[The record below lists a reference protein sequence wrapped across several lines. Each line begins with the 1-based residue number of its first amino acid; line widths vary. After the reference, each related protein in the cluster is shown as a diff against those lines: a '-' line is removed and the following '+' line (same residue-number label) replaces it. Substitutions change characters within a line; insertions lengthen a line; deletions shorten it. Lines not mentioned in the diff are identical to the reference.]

1 MKENFASLQQIIAE
15 RRSVKPDQYTGNKL
29 SDTLIQQILEQANWA
44 PTHGYTEPWR
54 FVVYQG
60 DALKRLAQFLADYDQ
75 PDPDAEGFNQ
85 QRYQRKLE
93 RPQKASHI
101 IAIAMKANTNPKIP
115 EVEEVCAVAM
125 AVQNMWLMAHD
136 LGLGAYWSTGKAAF
150 SSELRDF
157 MGLDESHQSLGLFYI
172 GEPIGT
178 NPLGRRISPIEQKV
192 RWES

>member
-1 MKENFASLQQIIAE
+1 MKESLSQLARIIAE
-15 RRSVKPDQYTGNKL
+15 RRSIKPDQYTGNTV
-29 SDTLIQQILEQANWA
+29 SDALIHQILEQANWA

-60 DALKRLAQFLADYDQ
+60 EALQRLGQFLADYDQ
-75 PDPDAEGFNQ
+75 PNKEADDFNE

-93 RPQKASHI
+93 RPQRASHI

-125 AVQNMWLMAHD
+125 AVQNMWLMAHEM
-136 LGLGAYWSTGKAAF
+136 GLGSYWSTGKAAF
-150 SSELRDF
+150 SPELRAF
-157 MGLDESHQSLGLFYI
+157 MGLDDSHQSLGLFYI
-172 GEPIGT
+172 GEHSGA
-178 NPLGRRISPIEQKV
+178 NPSGRRVSDINQKV